1 MPSMRERWVA
11 AGWGWTHGWV
21 PSASRPKSQAM
32 RRRGGAMTPAIQL
45 GRRGRQRREV
55 SAGKRPAANK
65 ADWRTTA
72 TAVGGIVSV
81 LLVAVGL
88 FYTNNANREQQ
99 RLGLDQQKLA

>member
-1 MPSMRERWVA
+1 
-11 AGWGWTHGWV
+11 
-21 PSASRPKSQAM
+21 
-32 RRRGGAMTPAIQL
+32 MTPAIQL

-99 RLGLDQQKLA
+99 RLGLDQQKLAFQGQVADRFTTAIGQLDTFRGGGLFRVHCEAFG